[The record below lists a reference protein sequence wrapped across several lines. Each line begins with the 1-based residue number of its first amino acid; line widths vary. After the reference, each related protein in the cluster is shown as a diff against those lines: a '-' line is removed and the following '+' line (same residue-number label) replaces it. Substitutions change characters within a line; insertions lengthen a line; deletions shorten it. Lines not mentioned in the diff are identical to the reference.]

1 MQLRNRT
8 IPTEHA
14 STPKAPTIATTATA
28 PKARRG
34 ARARRPPPPRDSD
47 EEARD
52 DILPLSQNGVRHAI
66 RYADWL
72 LETNNVSLHDHFVA
86 DGRRLY
92 RRWQDCDITTRSGAN
107 SKLIRQREFDA
118 FVRFVQ
124 AETGVDITEDVK

>member
-8 IPTEHA
+8 IPTDHA
-14 STPKAPTIATTATA
+14 STPKAPPIAATATA
-28 PKARRG
+28 PKARR
-34 ARARRPPPPRDSD
+34 APRARRPPPDRDD
-47 EEARD
+47 KAPD

-72 LETNNVSLHDHFVA
+72 LETNSVSLHDHFVA

-124 AETGVDITEDVK
+124 AEAGVDITEDVK